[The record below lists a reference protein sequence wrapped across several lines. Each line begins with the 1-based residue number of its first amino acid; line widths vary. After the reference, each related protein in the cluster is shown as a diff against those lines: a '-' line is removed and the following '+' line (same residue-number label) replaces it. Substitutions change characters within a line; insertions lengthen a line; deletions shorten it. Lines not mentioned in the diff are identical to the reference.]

1 MLTDYLKAI
10 ALGIVEGITE
20 WLPISSTGH
29 LILLEELLSLDAPN
43 RLGEEFAAQYSAM
56 FSVVIQLGAILAVAV
71 FYLKALLPTTK
82 DSRALWVKL
91 ALATLPAALIGL
103 LADALCERA
112 FGQSL
117 DSLLFCPEVV
127 ASALIIYGLL
137 FIVVERLTIRKQGE
151 VCSVTEIN
159 LPTALAI
166 GCFQSLALIP
176 GTSRSGAT
184 MIGGLVCGLP
194 RETAAEFSF
203 FIALPTMLGASGLKL
218 IKYFLAGYGITFS
231 EIVLLLIGGV
241 SAYLVS
247 LLVIRYLIDFL
258 KKHSFRAFGVY
269 RILVGAFILIYG
281 YFERI

>member
-1 MLTDYLKAI
+1 
-10 ALGIVEGITE
+10 
-20 WLPISSTGH
+20 
-29 LILLEELLSLDAPN
+29 
-43 RLGEEFAAQYSAM
+43 
-56 FSVVIQLGAILAVAV
+56 
-71 FYLKALLPTTK
+71 
-82 DSRALWVKL
+82 
-91 ALATLPAALIGL
+91 
-103 LADALCERA
+103 
-112 FGQSL
+112 
-117 DSLLFCPEVV
+117 
-127 ASALIIYGLL
+127 
-137 FIVVERLTIRKQGE
+137 
-151 VCSVTEIN
+151 
-159 LPTALAI
+159 
-166 GCFQSLALIP
+166 
-176 GTSRSGAT
+176 

-194 RETAAEFSF
+194 REPAAEFSF